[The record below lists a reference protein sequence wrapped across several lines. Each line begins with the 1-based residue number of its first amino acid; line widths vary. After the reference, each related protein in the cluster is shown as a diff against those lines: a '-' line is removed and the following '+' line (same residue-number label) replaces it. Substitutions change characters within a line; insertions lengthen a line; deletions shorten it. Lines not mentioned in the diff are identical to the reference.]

1 MNYFGN
7 LKLRWPTKGTSRI
20 CVKNPSLLVDVIVVQ
35 TEPITILDIQI
46 IKSILRVV
54 DFYVQHHPCKYISA
68 YDESSVTR
76 WLNYLFNIWPFRTM
90 KNWPIVKIFVK
101 VGSQFGHILNILSRN
116 GRILFFNFPKVAKF
130 RQIWSHCSE
139 KRESE

>member
-20 CVKNPSLLVDVIVVQ
+20 CIENPSLLVDVIVVQ

-90 KNWPIVKIFVK
+90 KMCPIVKTFAK
-101 VGSQFGHILNILSRN
+101 VGSQFCQILNIFSID
-116 GRILFFNFPKVAKF
+116 GQILFYILFKWQNFTKSGHV
-130 RQIWSHCSE
+130 W
-139 KRESE
+139 